1 MKMILFNQN
10 PMITKLLESVSKKLE
25 LSIENFNHYQE
36 LSVRLKEDPE
46 WLLIADDECLEKLD
60 QVDWLELKEIISQ
73 NKNSVCMY
81 KKGNEAQPF
90 LEGFEMKIKKPFLP
104 TEMLKVLQKKLGSDM
119 SELEPSQNLDPTQEV
134 LETNWD
140 ELENLGD
147 LEALAKEEPNNEEQ
161 LLPTLDAQEEKEEVK
176 ETPQKEEKPKDDET
190 QEGDETPKDEE
201 VSKELETQ
209 EKLEIP
215 KEETQEEQVKE
226 QEPIKEETQEIK
238 EEKQEET
245 QDSPSAQELEAM
257 QELVKEIQE
266 NSNENK
272 EETQES
278 AEIPQDKEIQEV
290 VTEKTQVQELEVPKE
305 KTQESA
311 EALQETQ
318 AHELEKQEIAETP
331 QEKEKQEIAE
341 TPQEKEKQEIAETP
355 QEKEKQEIAET
366 PQEKEKQEIAE
377 TPQELEIPQ
386 AQEKETPQEETQEKE
401 TPQEETQEKETPQE
415 ETQEKETP
423 QEETQE
429 TETQNQETPPK
440 VQEETK
446 EKTQEDNYESIEDI
460 PEPVMA
466 KAMGEELPFLN
477 EAVAKT
483 PNNENDTETPKESDI
498 KTSQEKE
505 ESDKTSSPLE
515 LRLNLQDLL
524 KSLNQES
531 LKSLLENK
539 TLSIKITLED
549 KKPDA

>member
-25 LSIENFNHYQE
+25 LSIGNFNHYQE
-36 LSVRLKEDPE
+36 LSACLKKDPE

-81 KKGNEAQPF
+81 KKGNEVQPF

-104 TEMLKVLQKKLGSDM
+104 TEMLKVLQKKLGSNA

-140 ELENLGD
+140 ELESLGD

-161 LLPTLDAQEEKEEVK
+161 LLPTLNDQEEKEEVK
-176 ETPQKEEKPKDDET
+176 EEVKETPKEEEKPKDDET
-190 QEGDETPKDEE
+190 QEGETLKDKE
-201 VSKELETQ
+201 VSKELKMQ
-209 EKLEIP
+209 EEV

-266 NSNENK
+266 NSNGQENK

-290 VTEKTQVQELEVPKE
+290 VTEKTQAQELEIPKE

-331 QEKEKQEIAE
+331 QE
-341 TPQEKEKQEIAETP
+341 
-355 QEKEKQEIAET
+355 
-366 PQEKEKQEIAE
+366 
-377 TPQELEIPQ
+377 LEIPQ
-386 AQEKETPQEETQEKE
+386 AQEKETPQEETQENTETPKDESMQESAQNLQDKE
-401 TPQEETQEKETPQE
+401 PPQEETQE
-415 ETQEKETP
+415 
-423 QEETQE
+423 
-429 TETQNQETPPK
+429 
-440 VQEETK
+440 
-446 EKTQEDNYESIEDI
+446 DHYENIEDI

-483 PNNENDTETPKESDI
+483 PNNENDTETPKENATE
-498 KTSQEKE
+498 TSKNENDTETPQEKE

-515 LRLNLQDLL
+515 LHLNLQDLL

-549 KKPDA
+549 KKPNA

>member
-36 LSVRLKEDPE
+36 LSARLKGDPE

-81 KKGNEAQPF
+81 KKGNEMQPF

-104 TEMLKVLQKKLGSDM
+104 TEILKVLQKKLGSNA

-140 ELENLGD
+140 ELENLGN

-161 LLPTLDAQEEKEEVK
+161 LLPTLDVQEEKEEIKETPQEEEKEEVKEEEKEEIKEEEKEEIKEEEKEEIKEEVK
-176 ETPQKEEKPKDDET
+176 ETPQEEEKPKDDET

-201 VSKELETQ
+201 VSKELKAPQ
-209 EKLEIP
+209 ELEIP
-215 KEETQEEQVKE
+215 KEETQEERVKE

-238 EEKQEET
+238 EEKQEEIKEETQEIKEKKQEKT

-266 NSNENK
+266 NSNEDK
-272 EETQES
+272 KETQEN
-278 AEIPQDKEIQEV
+278 AETPQDVENQAQEIQEN
-290 VTEKTQVQELEVPKE
+290 T
-305 KTQESA
+305 
-311 EALQETQ
+311 
-318 AHELEKQEIAETP
+318 ETP
-331 QEKEKQEIAE
+331 QEKE
-341 TPQEKEKQEIAETP
+341 
-355 QEKEKQEIAET
+355 
-366 PQEKEKQEIAE
+366 
-377 TPQELEIPQ
+377 
-386 AQEKETPQEETQEKE
+386 
-401 TPQEETQEKETPQE
+401 
-415 ETQEKETP
+415 
-423 QEETQE
+423 
-429 TETQNQETPPK
+429 
-440 VQEETK
+440 
-446 EKTQEDNYESIEDI
+446 TQEDHYESIEDI

-477 EAVAKT
+477 EVVAKI
-483 PNNENDTETPKESDI
+483 PNNENATETPKENATE
-498 KTSQEKE
+498 TSKNENATETPQEKE

-549 KKPDA
+549 KKPNA

>member
-10 PMITKLLESVSKKLE
+10 PMIAKLLESVSKKLE

-36 LSVRLKEDPE
+36 LSAHLKKDPE

-104 TEMLKVLQKKLGSDM
+104 TEMLKVLQKKLGSNIN
-119 SELEPSQNLDPTQEV
+119 ELEPSQNLDPTQEV

-140 ELENLGD
+140 ELESLGD
-147 LEALAKEEPNNEEQ
+147 LGALAKEEPNNEEQ

-176 ETPQKEEKPKDDET
+176 KEEKEEIKETPQEEEKPKDDET
-190 QEGDETPKDEE
+190 QESETPKDEE

-215 KEETQEEQVKE
+215 KEEMQEEQVKE

-266 NSNENK
+266 NSNGQGNK

-290 VTEKTQVQELEVPKE
+290 VTEKTQAQELEIPKE
-305 KTQESA
+305 KTQEST

-331 QEKEKQEIAE
+331 QDI
-341 TPQEKEKQEIAETP
+341 
-355 QEKEKQEIAET
+355 
-366 PQEKEKQEIAE
+366 
-377 TPQELEIPQ
+377 EIPQ
-386 AQEKETPQEETQEKE
+386 AQEKETP
-401 TPQEETQEKETPQE
+401 
-415 ETQEKETP
+415 
-423 QEETQE
+423 
-429 TETQNQETPPK
+429 
-440 VQEETK
+440 
-446 EKTQEDNYESIEDI
+446 KTQEDHYESIEDI

-477 EAVAKT
+477 KAVAKI
-483 PNNENDTETPKESDI
+483 PNNENDTETLKESNI
-498 KTSQEKE
+498 KTPQEKE

>member
-25 LSIENFNHYQE
+25 LSMQDFNRYQE
-36 LSVRLKEDPE
+36 LSTRLKEEPE
-46 WLLIADDECLEKLD
+46 WILIADDECLEKLD
-60 QVDWLELKEIISQ
+60 QVDWLELKETISQ

-104 TEMLKVLQKKLGSDM
+104 TEVLKILQKKLGSNA

-161 LLPTLDAQEEKEEVK
+161 LLPTLNAQEEKEEVK
-176 ETPQKEEKPKDDET
+176 EAPQKEEKPKEET
-190 QEGDETPKDEE
+190 QEQA
-201 VSKELETQ
+201 KEQ
-209 EKLEIP
+209 EPI
-215 KEETQEEQVKE
+215 KEETQEEV
-226 QEPIKEETQEIK
+226 KEETQEIK
-238 EEKQEET
+238 EEKQEKT

-266 NSNENK
+266 NSNGQEDKKETQENTEIPQENAETPQETEKQELETPQDVETQELEIQKSAEIPQDVEIPQEK
-272 EETQES
+272 ETQELETPQESAETPQDVETPQETPQKSTETPQKLETQKLETQESTETPQETPQESAETPQES
-278 AEIPQDKEIQEV
+278 AEIPQ
-290 VTEKTQVQELEVPKE
+290 
-305 KTQESA
+305 
-311 EALQETQ
+311 
-318 AHELEKQEIAETP
+318 
-331 QEKEKQEIAE
+331 EKEKQE
-341 TPQEKEKQEIAETP
+341 
-355 QEKEKQEIAET
+355 
-366 PQEKEKQEIAE
+366 
-377 TPQELEIPQ
+377 L
-386 AQEKETPQEETQEKE
+386 ETQE
-401 TPQEETQEKETPQE
+401 
-415 ETQEKETP
+415 
-423 QEETQE
+423 
-429 TETQNQETPPK
+429 
-440 VQEETK
+440 
-446 EKTQEDNYESIEDI
+446 DHYESIEDI

-466 KAMGEELPFLN
+466 QAMGEELPFLSDS
-477 EAVAKT
+477 VAKT
-483 PNNENDTETPKESDI
+483 PNNENDTETPKEGVI
-498 KTSQEKE
+498 KTPQEKE
-505 ESDKTSSPLE
+505 ESDKTSNPLE

>member
-10 PMITKLLESVSKKLE
+10 PMITKLLESISKKLE
-25 LSIENFNHYQE
+25 LPMENFNHYQE
-36 LSVRLKEDPE
+36 LSARLKEDPE
-46 WLLIADDECLEKLD
+46 WILIADDECLEKLD
-60 QVDWLELKEIISQ
+60 QVDWLELKETISQ

-104 TEMLKVLQKKLGSDM
+104 TEMLKVLQKKLGSNA

-147 LEALAKEEPNNEEQ
+147 LEALVQEEPNNEEQ
-161 LLPTLDAQEEKEEVK
+161 LLPTLNDQEVKEEEKEEVK
-176 ETPQKEEKPKDDET
+176 ETPKEEEKPKDDET
-190 QEGDETPKDEE
+190 QEGETPKDEE

-209 EKLEIP
+209 EELEIP
-215 KEETQEEQVKE
+215 KEETQEEVKE
-226 QEPIKEETQEIK
+226 EIKEEVQEEVKEETQEIK

-266 NSNENK
+266 NSNEDKKEVQELGIPK
-272 EETQES
+272 EETQEN
-278 AEIPQDKEIQEV
+278 AETPQDVENP
-290 VTEKTQVQELEVPKE
+290 QELETQELETP
-305 KTQESA
+305 QESA
-311 EALQETQ
+311 ETPQDQEKETQ
-318 AHELEKQEIAETP
+318 ELEIPKEEIQEETQEAVTETPQTQENAETP
-331 QEKEKQEIAE
+331 QEKE
-341 TPQEKEKQEIAETP
+341 
-355 QEKEKQEIAET
+355 
-366 PQEKEKQEIAE
+366 
-377 TPQELEIPQ
+377 
-386 AQEKETPQEETQEKE
+386 
-401 TPQEETQEKETPQE
+401 
-415 ETQEKETP
+415 
-423 QEETQE
+423 
-429 TETQNQETPPK
+429 
-440 VQEETK
+440 
-446 EKTQEDNYESIEDI
+446 TQEDHYESIEDI

-477 EAVAKT
+477 EAVAKI

-498 KTSQEKE
+498 KTPQEKE

-515 LRLNLQDLL
+515 LRLNLQNLL

-549 KKPDA
+549 KKPNA

>member
-10 PMITKLLESVSKKLE
+10 PMIEKLLESVSKKLE

-36 LSVRLKEDPE
+36 LSAHLKKDPE

-60 QVDWLELKEIISQ
+60 QVDWLELKETISQ

-104 TEMLKVLQKKLGSDM
+104 TEVLKILQKKLGSNA
-119 SELEPSQNLDPTQEV
+119 SELEPSQNSDPTQEI

-161 LLPTLDAQEEKEEVK
+161 LLPTLNAQEGETPKEEAQEEVKKEEVK
-176 ETPQKEEKPKDDET
+176 EMQEEIKEKEKQEVAESPQDEEKPKDDET
-190 QEGDETPKDEE
+190 QGSVETPKDEE

-209 EKLEIP
+209 EEVETP
-215 KEETQEEQVKE
+215 KEEAQE

-238 EEKQEET
+238 EEKQEKT

-266 NSNENK
+266 NSNDQENKKETQETQENTETPQDIETQELEIPK
-272 EETQES
+272 EETQEV
-278 AEIPQDKEIQEV
+278 AEKIQA
-290 VTEKTQVQELEVPKE
+290 QG
-305 KTQESA
+305 
-311 EALQETQ
+311 
-318 AHELEKQEIAETP
+318 LEKEEIAETP
-331 QEKEKQEIAE
+331 QEKEIQETQDEKPQENE
-341 TPQEKEKQEIAETP
+341 TPKDENMQESTQN
-355 QEKEKQEIAET
+355 
-366 PQEKEKQEIAE
+366 
-377 TPQELEIPQ
+377 L
-386 AQEKETPQEETQEKE
+386 QEKETQETQE
-401 TPQEETQEKETPQE
+401 
-415 ETQEKETP
+415 
-423 QEETQE
+423 
-429 TETQNQETPPK
+429 
-440 VQEETK
+440 
-446 EKTQEDNYESIEDI
+446 DHYESIEDI

-483 PNNENDTETPKESDI
+483 PNNENDTETPKESVI
-498 KTSQEKE
+498 KTPQEKE
-505 ESDKTSSPLE
+505 ESAKTPKSDKTSSPLE
-515 LRLNLQDLL
+515 LHLNLQDLL

-549 KKPDA
+549 KKPDV

>member
-25 LSIENFNHYQE
+25 LPMENFNHYQE
-36 LSVRLKEDPE
+36 LSAHLKKDPE

-60 QVDWLELKEIISQ
+60 QVDWLELKETISQ

-81 KKGNEAQPF
+81 KKGNEVQPF
-90 LEGFEMKIKKPFLP
+90 LEGFEMKMKKPFLP
-104 TEMLKVLQKKLGSDM
+104 TEMLKILQKKLGSDM

-147 LEALAKEEPNNEEQ
+147 LEALAKEEPDNEEQ

-176 ETPQKEEKPKDDET
+176 ETPQEEEKPKDDET
-190 QEGDETPKDEE
+190 QEGETLKDEE
-201 VSKELETQ
+201 VSKELEAPQ
-209 EKLEIP
+209 ELEIP

-238 EEKQEET
+238 EEKQEKT

-266 NSNENK
+266 NSNGQEDKKETQENAETSQEKETQELEIPK

-278 AEIPQDKEIQEV
+278 AETSQE
-290 VTEKTQVQELEVPKE
+290 EE
-305 KTQESA
+305 
-311 EALQETQ
+311 
-318 AHELEKQEIAETP
+318 
-331 QEKEKQEIAE
+331 
-341 TPQEKEKQEIAETP
+341 
-355 QEKEKQEIAET
+355 
-366 PQEKEKQEIAE
+366 
-377 TPQELEIPQ
+377 
-386 AQEKETPQEETQEKE
+386 AQEKETQ
-401 TPQEETQEKETPQE
+401 
-415 ETQEKETP
+415 
-423 QEETQE
+423 
-429 TETQNQETPPK
+429 
-440 VQEETK
+440 
-446 EKTQEDNYESIEDI
+446 DDHYESIEDI

-477 EAVAKT
+477 ENA
-483 PNNENDTETPKESDI
+483 TETPKESDI
-498 KTSQEKE
+498 KTPQEKE

-515 LRLNLQDLL
+515 LHLNLQDLL

-549 KKPDA
+549 KKPNA

>member
-36 LSVRLKEDPE
+36 LSARLKEDPE
-46 WLLIADDECLEKLD
+46 WILIADDECLEKLD
-60 QVDWLELKEIISQ
+60 QVDWLELKETISQ

-81 KKGNEAQPF
+81 KKGNEMQPF
-90 LEGFEMKIKKPFLP
+90 LEGFEVKIKKPFLP
-104 TEMLKVLQKKLGSDM
+104 TEMLKVLQKKLGSNIN
-119 SELEPSQNLDPTQEV
+119 ELEPSQNLDPTQEV
-134 LETNWD
+134 LETNWG

-147 LEALAKEEPNNEEQ
+147 LEALVQEEPNSEEQ

-176 ETPQKEEKPKDDET
+176 KEEKEEVKETPQEEKKPKDDET
-190 QEGDETPKDEE
+190 QESETLKDKE

-226 QEPIKEETQEIK
+226 QEPIKEETQENK
-238 EEKQEET
+238 EEKQEKT

-266 NSNENK
+266 NSNGQENK

-290 VTEKTQVQELEVPKE
+290 VTEKTQAQELEIPKE

-318 AHELEKQEIAETP
+318 AHEL
-331 QEKEKQEIAE
+331 
-341 TPQEKEKQEIAETP
+341 
-355 QEKEKQEIAET
+355 
-366 PQEKEKQEIAE
+366 EKQEIAE

-401 TPQEETQEKETPQE
+401 TPQETPQDVETPQEKET
-415 ETQEKETP
+415 
-423 QEETQE
+423 
-429 TETQNQETPPK
+429 
-440 VQEETK
+440 
-446 EKTQEDNYESIEDI
+446 QEDHYESIEDI

-477 EAVAKT
+477 ESVAKT
-483 PNNENDTETPKESDI
+483 PNNENDTETLKESDI
-498 KTSQEKE
+498 KTPQEKE
-505 ESDKTSSPLE
+505 GSDKTSNPLE

>member
-25 LSIENFNHYQE
+25 LPMENFNRYQE
-36 LSVRLKEDPE
+36 LSARLKEDPE
-46 WLLIADDECLEKLD
+46 WILIADDECLDKLD

-81 KKGNEAQPF
+81 KKGHEAQPF

-104 TEMLKVLQKKLGSDM
+104 TEVLKILQKRLGFNA
-119 SELEPSQNLDPTQEV
+119 SELEPNQNLDPTQEV

-147 LEALAKEEPNNEEQ
+147 LEALAKEEPDNEEQ
-161 LLPTLDAQEEKEEVK
+161 LLPTLNDQEVKEEEKEEVK
-176 ETPQKEEKPKDDET
+176 ETPQEEEKPKDDET
-190 QEGDETPKDEE
+190 QEGETPKDEE

-209 EKLEIP
+209 EELEIP
-215 KEETQEEQVKE
+215 KEETQEEVKEEMKEETQE
-226 QEPIKEETQEIK
+226 QEPIKEETQEEVKEETQENK
-238 EEKQEET
+238 EEKQEKT
-245 QDSPSAQELEAM
+245 QDSPSVQELEAM

-266 NSNENK
+266 NSNGQEDK
-272 EETQES
+272 KETQES
-278 AEIPQDKEIQEV
+278 AETPQDV
-290 VTEKTQVQELEVPKE
+290 
-305 KTQESA
+305 
-311 EALQETQ
+311 
-318 AHELEKQEIAETP
+318 
-331 QEKEKQEIAE
+331 
-341 TPQEKEKQEIAETP
+341 
-355 QEKEKQEIAET
+355 
-366 PQEKEKQEIAE
+366 
-377 TPQELEIPQ
+377 EIPQ
-386 AQEKETPQEETQEKE
+386 AQEKETQKLEIPKEETQEAVTETPQTQESTE
-401 TPQEETQEKETPQE
+401 TPQELEKQENTETPQETQQEKETQENTETPQE
-415 ETQEKETP
+415 TPQEKET
-423 QEETQE
+423 
-429 TETQNQETPPK
+429 
-440 VQEETK
+440 
-446 EKTQEDNYESIEDI
+446 QEDHYESIEDI

-483 PNNENDTETPKESDI
+483 PNNENDTETPKESVTETF
-498 KTSQEKE
+498 KNENNTETPQEKE

>member
-25 LSIENFNHYQE
+25 LSMEDFNRYQE
-36 LSVRLKEDPE
+36 LSTRLKEDPE
-46 WLLIADDECLEKLD
+46 WILIADDECLEKLD
-60 QVDWLELKEIISQ
+60 QVDWLELKETISQ

-104 TEMLKVLQKKLGSDM
+104 TEVLKVLQKKLGSNM

-140 ELENLGD
+140 ELENLGN
-147 LEALAKEEPNNEEQ
+147 LEALAQEEPNNEEQ
-161 LLPTLDAQEEKEEVK
+161 LLPTLNAQEEKEEIKEEEKEEIKEEEKEEIKEEEKEEIKEEEKEEIKEEEKEEIKEEEVK
-176 ETPQKEEKPKDDET
+176 ETPQEEEKPKDDEV
-190 QEGDETPKDEE
+190 QEGETQKNEE

-209 EKLEIP
+209 EELEIS
-215 KEETQEEQVKE
+215 KEETQEQAKE
-226 QEPIKEETQEIK
+226 QEPTKEETQENK
-238 EEKQEET
+238 EEKQEKT

-266 NSNENK
+266 NSNGQEDK

-278 AEIPQDKEIQEV
+278 AE
-290 VTEKTQVQELEVPKE
+290 
-305 KTQESA
+305 
-311 EALQETQ
+311 
-318 AHELEKQEIAETP
+318 TP
-331 QEKEKQEIAE
+331 QEKE
-341 TPQEKEKQEIAETP
+341 T
-355 QEKEKQEIAET
+355 
-366 PQEKEKQEIAE
+366 
-377 TPQELEIPQ
+377 QELEIPQ
-386 AQEKETPQEETQEKE
+386 ELEKQELETPQEKTQESTKTPQEKTQKLETQE
-401 TPQEETQEKETPQE
+401 
-415 ETQEKETP
+415 
-423 QEETQE
+423 
-429 TETQNQETPPK
+429 
-440 VQEETK
+440 
-446 EKTQEDNYESIEDI
+446 DHYESIEDI

-477 EAVAKT
+477 EVVAKT
-483 PNNENDTETPKESDI
+483 SNNENDTETPKESAI
-498 KTSQEKE
+498 KTPQEKE

>member
-25 LSIENFNHYQE
+25 LSMENFNHYQE
-36 LSVRLKEDPE
+36 LPTRLKEDLE
-46 WLLIADDECLEKLD
+46 WILIADDECLEKLD

-81 KKGNEAQPF
+81 KKGNEVQPF

-104 TEMLKVLQKKLGSDM
+104 TEILKIFQKKLGFQP

-161 LLPTLDAQEEKEEVK
+161 LLPTLNDQEEKEEVKEEEKEEVK
-176 ETPQKEEKPKDDET
+176 ETPQEEKPKDDEI
-190 QEGDETPKDEE
+190 QEGETPKDEE

-209 EKLEIP
+209 EELEIP
-215 KEETQEEQVKE
+215 KEETQEQAKE
-226 QEPIKEETQEIK
+226 QEPIKEETQENK
-238 EEKQEET
+238 EEKQEKT

-266 NSNENK
+266 NSNGQEDK
-272 EETQES
+272 KETQENT
-278 AEIPQDKEIQEV
+278 ETPQ
-290 VTEKTQVQELEVPKE
+290 
-305 KTQESA
+305 
-311 EALQETQ
+311 
-318 AHELEKQEIAETP
+318 ELEKQELETQEKIQESTETPQDKEKQELETP
-331 QEKEKQEIAE
+331 QEKETQKLETPQETSQESAE
-341 TPQEKEKQEIAETP
+341 TPQK
-355 QEKEKQEIAET
+355 
-366 PQEKEKQEIAE
+366 
-377 TPQELEIPQ
+377 L
-386 AQEKETPQEETQEKE
+386 ETQE
-401 TPQEETQEKETPQE
+401 
-415 ETQEKETP
+415 
-423 QEETQE
+423 
-429 TETQNQETPPK
+429 
-440 VQEETK
+440 
-446 EKTQEDNYESIEDI
+446 DHYESIEDI

-466 KAMGEELPFLN
+466 KAMGEELPFVN
-477 EAVAKT
+477 EAVTKT
-483 PNNENDTETPKESDI
+483 NNNENDTETLKESVI
-498 KTSQEKE
+498 KTPQEKE
-505 ESDKTSSPLE
+505 ESIETSKESDKTSSPLE

-524 KSLNQES
+524 NSLNQES

>member
-10 PMITKLLESVSKKLE
+10 PMIAKLLESVSKKLE

-36 LSVRLKEDPE
+36 LSARLKKDPE

-60 QVDWLELKEIISQ
+60 QVDWLELKETISQ

-104 TEMLKVLQKKLGSDM
+104 TEMLKVLQKKLGSNA

-147 LEALAKEEPNNEEQ
+147 LEALVQEEPNNEEQ
-161 LLPTLDAQEEKEEVK
+161 LLPTLNNQKEKEEIKEEVK
-176 ETPQKEEKPKDDET
+176 ETPQEEEKPKDDEI
-190 QEGDETPKDEE
+190 QEGETQKNEE

-209 EKLEIP
+209 EEI
-215 KEETQEEQVKE
+215 KEETQEQAKE
-226 QEPIKEETQEIK
+226 QEPIKEETQENK
-238 EEKQEET
+238 EEKQEKT
-245 QDSPSAQELEAM
+245 QDSPSTQELEAM

-266 NSNENK
+266 NSNSQEDK
-272 EETQES
+272 KETQENT
-278 AEIPQDKEIQEV
+278 ETPQDKE
-290 VTEKTQVQELEVPKE
+290 
-305 KTQESA
+305 TQEN
-311 EALQETQ
+311 T
-318 AHELEKQEIAETP
+318 ETP
-331 QEKEKQEIAE
+331 QEKTQK
-341 TPQEKEKQEIAETP
+341 
-355 QEKEKQEIAET
+355 
-366 PQEKEKQEIAE
+366 
-377 TPQELEIPQ
+377 L
-386 AQEKETPQEETQEKE
+386 ETQK
-401 TPQEETQEKETPQE
+401 
-415 ETQEKETP
+415 
-423 QEETQE
+423 
-429 TETQNQETPPK
+429 
-440 VQEETK
+440 
-446 EKTQEDNYESIEDI
+446 DHYESIEDI

-466 KAMGEELPFLN
+466 QAMGEELPFLN
-477 EAVAKT
+477 ESVAKI
-483 PNNENDTETPKESDI
+483 PNNENDTETPKESVI
-498 KTSQEKE
+498 KTPQEKE

-539 TLSIKITLED
+539 TLNIKITLED

>member
-10 PMITKLLESVSKKLE
+10 PMIEKLLESVSKKLE

-36 LSVRLKEDPE
+36 LSARLKKDPE

-60 QVDWLELKEIISQ
+60 QVDWLELKETISQ

-104 TEMLKVLQKKLGSDM
+104 TEVLKILQKKLGSNT
-119 SELEPSQNLDPTQEV
+119 SEPEPSQNLDPTQEV

-161 LLPTLDAQEEKEEVK
+161 LLPTLDAQEEKEEIK
-176 ETPQKEEKPKDDET
+176 EMPQEEEKEEIKEMPQEEEKPKDDET
-190 QEGDETPKDEE
+190 QENETPKDEE
-201 VSKELETQ
+201 VSKELEMQ
-209 EKLEIP
+209 EEV

-245 QDSPSAQELEAM
+245 QDSPSVQELEAM

-266 NSNENK
+266 NSNGQENK
-272 EETQES
+272 KETQEN

-290 VTEKTQVQELEVPKE
+290 VTEKTQAQELEIPKE

-318 AHELEKQEIAETP
+318 THELEKQEIAETP
-331 QEKEKQEIAE
+331 QDVEI
-341 TPQEKEKQEIAETP
+341 PQSQEKETQET
-355 QEKEKQEIAET
+355 QEVVTEKTQV
-366 PQEKEKQEIAE
+366 
-377 TPQELEIPQ
+377 
-386 AQEKETPQEETQEKE
+386 QEKETP
-401 TPQEETQEKETPQE
+401 
-415 ETQEKETP
+415 
-423 QEETQE
+423 
-429 TETQNQETPPK
+429 
-440 VQEETK
+440 
-446 EKTQEDNYESIEDI
+446 KTQEDHYESIEDI

-483 PNNENDTETPKESDI
+483 PNNENDTETPKESVI
-498 KTSQEKE
+498 KTPQEKE
-505 ESDKTSSPLE
+505 ESAKTSKESNEIPSPLE

-549 KKPDA
+549 KKPNA

>member
-10 PMITKLLESVSKKLE
+10 PMIAKLLESVSKKLE
-25 LSIENFNHYQE
+25 LPMENFNHYQE
-36 LSVRLKEDPE
+36 LSACLKKDPE

-60 QVDWLELKEIISQ
+60 QVDWLELKETISQ

-90 LEGFEMKIKKPFLP
+90 LEGFEVKIKKPFLP
-104 TEMLKVLQKKLGSDM
+104 TEMLKVLQKKLGSDI

-140 ELENLGD
+140 ELESLGD

-161 LLPTLDAQEEKEEVK
+161 LLPTLNAQEEKEEIK
-176 ETPQKEEKPKDDET
+176 ETPQKEEKPKDDGT
-190 QEGDETPKDEE
+190 QEGETPKDEE

-215 KEETQEEQVKE
+215 KEETQE

-266 NSNENK
+266 NSNGQEDK
-272 EETQES
+272 KETQEN

-290 VTEKTQVQELEVPKE
+290 VTEKTQAQELEIPKE

-318 AHELEKQEIAETP
+318 AHELEKQENAE
-331 QEKEKQEIAE
+331 I
-341 TPQEKEKQEIAETP
+341 
-355 QEKEKQEIAET
+355 
-366 PQEKEKQEIAE
+366 
-377 TPQELEIPQ
+377 PQELEIPQ
-386 AQEKETPQEETQEKE
+386 AQEKETPQEETQE
-401 TPQEETQEKETPQE
+401 TQETQEKETPQI
-415 ETQEKETP
+415 QDEKP
-423 QEETQE
+423 QE
-429 TETQNQETPPK
+429 
-440 VQEETK
+440 
-446 EKTQEDNYESIEDI
+446 DHYESIEDI

-466 KAMGEELPFLN
+466 KAMGEELPFLS

-483 PNNENDTETPKESDI
+483 PNSENATETPKESVTETSKNENDTETP
-498 KTSQEKE
+498 QEKE

-515 LRLNLQDLL
+515 LHLNLQDLL

-549 KKPDA
+549 KKPNA

>member
-1 MKMILFNQN
+1 MKIILFNQN

-25 LSIENFNHYQE
+25 LSMEDFNRYQE
-36 LSVRLKEDPE
+36 LSTRLKEDPE
-46 WLLIADDECLEKLD
+46 WILIADDECLEKLD

-81 KKGNEAQPF
+81 KKGNEVQPF

-104 TEMLKVLQKKLGSDM
+104 TEVLKVLQKKLGSNM

-147 LEALAKEEPNNEEQ
+147 LEALVQEEPNNEEQ
-161 LLPTLDAQEEKEEVK
+161 LLPTLNDQEEKEEVKEEEKEEVK
-176 ETPQKEEKPKDDET
+176 ETPQEEKPKDDET
-190 QEGDETPKDEE
+190 QEGETLKDEE

-209 EKLEIP
+209 EELEIP
-215 KEETQEEQVKE
+215 KEETQEQVKE
-226 QEPIKEETQEIK
+226 QEPIKEETQENK
-238 EEKQEET
+238 EEKQEKT

-266 NSNENK
+266 NSNGQEDKKETQENT
-272 EETQES
+272 ETPQES
-278 AEIPQDKEIQEV
+278 AETPQDV
-290 VTEKTQVQELEVPKE
+290 
-305 KTQESA
+305 
-311 EALQETQ
+311 ETQ
-318 AHELEKQEIAETP
+318 DVEI
-331 QEKEKQEIAE
+331 
-341 TPQEKEKQEIAETP
+341 
-355 QEKEKQEIAET
+355 
-366 PQEKEKQEIAE
+366 
-377 TPQELEIPQ
+377 
-386 AQEKETPQEETQEKE
+386 PQEETQEKE
-401 TPQEETQEKETPQE
+401 TPQETPQEKETQE
-415 ETQEKETP
+415 SAETPQEKET
-423 QEETQE
+423 QELETQE
-429 TETQNQETPPK
+429 NTETPQESAETP
-440 VQEETK
+440 Q
-446 EKTQEDNYESIEDI
+446 EKTQKLETQEDHYESIEDI

-483 PNNENDTETPKESDI
+483 SNNENDTETPKESVI
-498 KTSQEKE
+498 KTPQEKE

-524 KSLNQES
+524 NSLNQES

>member
-36 LSVRLKEDPE
+36 LSAHLKKDPE

-60 QVDWLELKEIISQ
+60 QVDWLELKETISQ

-90 LEGFEMKIKKPFLP
+90 LEGFEVKIKKPFLP
-104 TEMLKVLQKKLGSDM
+104 TEVLKILQKKLGSNI

-161 LLPTLDAQEEKEEVK
+161 LLPTLNDQEVKEEEKEEIK
-176 ETPQKEEKPKDDET
+176 ETPQEEEKPKDDET
-190 QEGDETPKDEE
+190 QEGETPKDKE
-201 VSKELETQ
+201 VSKELEMQ
-209 EKLEIP
+209 EEV
-215 KEETQEEQVKE
+215 KEETQGEQVKE
-226 QEPIKEETQEIK
+226 QVPIKEETQENK
-238 EEKQEET
+238 EEKQEKT
-245 QDSPSAQELEAM
+245 QDSPSTQELEAM

-266 NSNENK
+266 NSNGQENK
-272 EETQES
+272 KEKQEIAETPQDVEIPQSQEKETQET
-278 AEIPQDKEIQEV
+278 QEV
-290 VTEKTQVQELEVPKE
+290 VTEKTQAQELEVPKE

-331 QEKEKQEIAE
+331 QDVEI
-341 TPQEKEKQEIAETP
+341 PQSQEKETQET
-355 QEKEKQEIAET
+355 QEVVTEKTQV
-366 PQEKEKQEIAE
+366 
-377 TPQELEIPQ
+377 
-386 AQEKETPQEETQEKE
+386 QEKETP
-401 TPQEETQEKETPQE
+401 
-415 ETQEKETP
+415 
-423 QEETQE
+423 
-429 TETQNQETPPK
+429 
-440 VQEETK
+440 
-446 EKTQEDNYESIEDI
+446 KTQEDHYESIEDI

-477 EAVAKT
+477 EAVAKI

-498 KTSQEKE
+498 KTPQEKE

-549 KKPDA
+549 KKPNA

>member
-25 LSIENFNHYQE
+25 LPMENFNHYQE
-36 LSVRLKEDPE
+36 LSTRLKEDLE
-46 WLLIADDECLEKLD
+46 WILIADDECLEKLD

-90 LEGFEMKIKKPFLP
+90 LEGFEMKMKKPFLP
-104 TEMLKVLQKKLGSDM
+104 TEVLKILQKKLGSNA

-147 LEALAKEEPNNEEQ
+147 LEALVQEEPNNEEQ
-161 LLPTLDAQEEKEEVK
+161 LLPTLNDQEVKEEEKEEVK
-176 ETPQKEEKPKDDET
+176 ETPQEEEKPKDDET
-190 QEGDETPKDEE
+190 QEGETLKDEE
-201 VSKELETQ
+201 VSKELEAPQ
-209 EKLEIP
+209 ELEIP

-238 EEKQEET
+238 EEKQEKT
-245 QDSPSAQELEAM
+245 QDSPSTQELEAM

-266 NSNENK
+266 NSNEDKK
-272 EETQES
+272 EVQELG
-278 AEIPQDKEIQEV
+278 IPKEEIQEN
-290 VTEKTQVQELEVPKE
+290 
-305 KTQESA
+305 
-311 EALQETQ
+311 
-318 AHELEKQEIAETP
+318 AETP
-331 QEKEKQEIAE
+331 Q
-341 TPQEKEKQEIAETP
+341 
-355 QEKEKQEIAET
+355 
-366 PQEKEKQEIAE
+366 E

-386 AQEKETPQEETQEKE
+386 EETQENTETPQDVETPQELEIPQEETQENTETPQDVE
-401 TPQEETQEKETPQE
+401 TPQEKEA
-415 ETQEKETP
+415 
-423 QEETQE
+423 
-429 TETQNQETPPK
+429 
-440 VQEETK
+440 
-446 EKTQEDNYESIEDI
+446 QEDHYESIEDI

-477 EAVAKT
+477 EAVAKI
-483 PNNENDTETPKESDI
+483 PNNENDTETPKESVTE
-498 KTSQEKE
+498 TSKNENATETPQEE

>member
-10 PMITKLLESVSKKLE
+10 PMIAKLLESVSKKLE
-25 LSIENFNHYQE
+25 LPMENFNHYQE
-36 LSVRLKEDPE
+36 LSARLKKDPE

-104 TEMLKVLQKKLGSDM
+104 TEMLKVLQKKLGSNA

-147 LEALAKEEPNNEEQ
+147 LETLAKEEPNNEEQ
-161 LLPTLDAQEEKEEVK
+161 LLPTLNDQEEKEEVK
-176 ETPQKEEKPKDDET
+176 ETPQEEKKPKDDET
-190 QEGDETPKDEE
+190 QESETPKDKE

-215 KEETQEEQVKE
+215 KEETQEN
-226 QEPIKEETQEIK
+226 K
-238 EEKQEET
+238 EEKQEKT
-245 QDSPSAQELEAM
+245 QDSPSTQELEAM

-266 NSNENK
+266 NSNGQENK

-290 VTEKTQVQELEVPKE
+290 VTEKTQAQELEIPKE

-331 QEKEKQEIAE
+331 QDV
-341 TPQEKEKQEIAETP
+341 
-355 QEKEKQEIAET
+355 
-366 PQEKEKQEIAE
+366 
-377 TPQELEIPQ
+377 EIPQ
-386 AQEKETPQEETQEKE
+386 AQEKETL
-401 TPQEETQEKETPQE
+401 
-415 ETQEKETP
+415 
-423 QEETQE
+423 
-429 TETQNQETPPK
+429 
-440 VQEETK
+440 
-446 EKTQEDNYESIEDI
+446 KTQEDHYESIEDI

-466 KAMGEELPFLN
+466 QAMGEELPFLN
-477 EAVAKT
+477 EAVAET
-483 PNNENDTETPKESDI
+483 PNSENATETPKESVTEI
-498 KTSQEKE
+498 SKNENATETPQEKE

-515 LRLNLQDLL
+515 LHLNLQDLL

-549 KKPDA
+549 KKPNA

>member
-10 PMITKLLESVSKKLE
+10 PMIAKLLESVSKKLE
-25 LSIENFNHYQE
+25 LSMENFNHYQE
-36 LSVRLKEDPE
+36 LSARLKKDPE

-60 QVDWLELKEIISQ
+60 QVDWLELKETISQ

-81 KKGNEAQPF
+81 KKGNETQPF

-104 TEMLKVLQKKLGSDM
+104 TEMLKVLQKKLGSNI

-161 LLPTLDAQEEKEEVK
+161 LLPTLDAQEEKEEIK

-190 QEGDETPKDEE
+190 QESETPKDKE

-245 QDSPSAQELEAM
+245 QDSPSTQELEAM

-266 NSNENK
+266 NSNGQENK

-290 VTEKTQVQELEVPKE
+290 VTEKTQAQELEIPKE

-331 QEKEKQEIAE
+331 QEKEKQEIV
-341 TPQEKEKQEIAETP
+341 
-355 QEKEKQEIAET
+355 ET

-386 AQEKETPQEETQEKE
+386 AQEKETPQEETQE
-401 TPQEETQEKETPQE
+401 TQEVVTEKTQVQEKETP
-415 ETQEKETP
+415 
-423 QEETQE
+423 
-429 TETQNQETPPK
+429 
-440 VQEETK
+440 
-446 EKTQEDNYESIEDI
+446 KTQEDHYESIEDI

-483 PNNENDTETPKESDI
+483 PNNENATETPKESVTEISKNEND
-498 KTSQEKE
+498 TETPQEKE

-549 KKPDA
+549 KKPNA

>member
-25 LSIENFNHYQE
+25 LSVENFNHYQE
-36 LSVRLKEDPE
+36 LSARLKEDLE
-46 WLLIADDECLEKLD
+46 WVLIADDECLEKLD
-60 QVDWLELKEIISQ
+60 QVDWLELKETISQ
-73 NKNSVCMY
+73 SKNSVCMY
-81 KKGNEAQPF
+81 KKGNEVQPF
-90 LEGFEMKIKKPFLP
+90 LEGFEMKIQKPFLP
-104 TEMLKVLQKKLGSDM
+104 TEMLKILQKKLGSNA

-161 LLPTLDAQEEKEEVK
+161 LLPTLNDQEEKEEVK
-176 ETPQKEEKPKDDET
+176 ETPKEEEKPKEET
-190 QEGDETPKDEE
+190 QEGETPKSEE

-209 EKLEIP
+209 EEV
-215 KEETQEEQVKE
+215 KEETQEEPIKE
-226 QEPIKEETQEIK
+226 QEPIKEETQENK
-238 EEKQEET
+238 EEKQEKT

-266 NSNENK
+266 NSNGQEDKKETQENAKALQETQAQELEIPK

-278 AEIPQDKEIQEV
+278 AE
-290 VTEKTQVQELEVPKE
+290 TTQ
-305 KTQESA
+305 
-311 EALQETQ
+311 
-318 AHELEKQEIAETP
+318 ETP
-331 QEKEKQEIAE
+331 QENA
-341 TPQEKEKQEIAETP
+341 
-355 QEKEKQEIAET
+355 
-366 PQEKEKQEIAE
+366 
-377 TPQELEIPQ
+377 EIPQ
-386 AQEKETPQEETQEKE
+386 EEAQEKET
-401 TPQEETQEKETPQE
+401 
-415 ETQEKETP
+415 
-423 QEETQE
+423 
-429 TETQNQETPPK
+429 
-440 VQEETK
+440 
-446 EKTQEDNYESIEDI
+446 QEDHYESIEDI

-483 PNNENDTETPKESDI
+483 PNNENDTETPKESVI
-498 KTSQEKE
+498 KTPQETPQESVETPK

-515 LRLNLQDLL
+515 LHLNLQDLL

>member
-25 LSIENFNHYQE
+25 LLMENFNHYQE
-36 LSVRLKEDPE
+36 LSARLKKDPE
-46 WLLIADDECLEKLD
+46 WILIADDECLEKLD

-104 TEMLKVLQKKLGSDM
+104 TEVLKILQKKLGSNASD
-119 SELEPSQNLDPTQEV
+119 LEPSQNLDPTQEV

-161 LLPTLDAQEEKEEVK
+161 LLPTLNDQEEKEEVK
-176 ETPQKEEKPKDDET
+176 EEKEEIKEEEKEEIKEEEKEEIKEEEKEEIKEEEKEEIKETPQEEEKPKDDEI
-190 QEGDETPKDEE
+190 QEGETLKNEE
-201 VSKELETQ
+201 VSKKLEMQEELETPQ
-209 EKLEIP
+209 
-215 KEETQEEQVKE
+215 TQEVAETPQEQEQVREEMQEVQEEKQE
-226 QEPIKEETQEIK
+226 QVKEETQEIT
-238 EEKQEET
+238 ETPQETQEKT

-266 NSNENK
+266 NSNGQENK
-272 EETQES
+272 KETQES
-278 AEIPQDKEIQEV
+278 
-290 VTEKTQVQELEVPKE
+290 T
-305 KTQESA
+305 
-311 EALQETQ
+311 
-318 AHELEKQEIAETP
+318 ETP
-331 QEKEKQEIAE
+331 Q
-341 TPQEKEKQEIAETP
+341 
-355 QEKEKQEIAET
+355 
-366 PQEKEKQEIAE
+366 E
-377 TPQELEIPQ
+377 TPQELEIPKEETQESAKSFQETQ
-386 AQEKETPQEETQEKE
+386 AQELEKQENTETPQE
-401 TPQEETQEKETPQE
+401 TPQELEIPKEETQESTETPQAQDK
-415 ETQEKETP
+415 ETQE
-423 QEETQE
+423 
-429 TETQNQETPPK
+429 
-440 VQEETK
+440 
-446 EKTQEDNYESIEDI
+446 DHYESIEDI

-477 EAVAKT
+477 EAVAKI

-498 KTSQEKE
+498 KTPQEKE
-505 ESDKTSSPLE
+505 ESDKISSPLE

-539 TLSIKITLED
+539 TLSIKITLEN
-549 KKPDA
+549 KKPNA

>member
-25 LSIENFNHYQE
+25 LSVENFNHYQE
-36 LSVRLKEDPE
+36 LSARLKEDPE
-46 WLLIADDECLEKLD
+46 WVLIADDECLEKLD

-90 LEGFEMKIKKPFLP
+90 LEGFEMKIQKPFLP
-104 TEMLKVLQKKLGSDM
+104 TEILKILQKKLGSNA
-119 SELEPSQNLDPTQEV
+119 SELEPSQNLYPTQEV

-161 LLPTLDAQEEKEEVK
+161 LLPTLNNQEEKEEVK
-176 ETPQKEEKPKDDET
+176 EEEKEEVKEEIKETPKEEEKPKDDEM
-190 QEGDETPKDEE
+190 QEGEALKDEE

-209 EKLEIP
+209 GEI
-215 KEETQEEQVKE
+215 KEETQEEPVKE
-226 QEPIKEETQEIK
+226 QEPVKEETQEIK
-238 EEKQEET
+238 EEKQEKT
-245 QDSPSAQELEAM
+245 QDSPSAQELETM

-266 NSNENK
+266 NSNGQENK
-272 EETQES
+272 EETQEKTETPQETPQDV
-278 AEIPQDKEIQEV
+278 EIPQ
-290 VTEKTQVQELEVPKE
+290 
-305 KTQESA
+305 ES
-311 EALQETQ
+311 
-318 AHELEKQEIAETP
+318 AETP
-331 QEKEKQEIAE
+331 QEKEM
-341 TPQEKEKQEIAETP
+341 
-355 QEKEKQEIAET
+355 
-366 PQEKEKQEIAE
+366 
-377 TPQELEIPQ
+377 QELEIP
-386 AQEKETPQEETQEKE
+386 KEETQENAE
-401 TPQEETQEKETPQE
+401 TPQDVETPQAQDKETQE
-415 ETQEKETP
+415 
-423 QEETQE
+423 
-429 TETQNQETPPK
+429 
-440 VQEETK
+440 
-446 EKTQEDNYESIEDI
+446 DHYESIEDI

-498 KTSQEKE
+498 KTPQETPQESVETPQESVETPQESVETPK

-531 LKSLLENK
+531 LKNLLENK

-549 KKPDA
+549 KKPNA

>member
-10 PMITKLLESVSKKLE
+10 PMIEKLLESVSKKLE

-36 LSVRLKEDPE
+36 LSARLKEDPE

-60 QVDWLELKEIISQ
+60 QVDWLELKETISQ

-104 TEMLKVLQKKLGSDM
+104 TEMLKVLQKKLGSNA
-119 SELEPSQNLDPTQEV
+119 SELEPSQNSDPTQEI

-161 LLPTLDAQEEKEEVK
+161 LLPTLNDQEEKEEVK
-176 ETPQKEEKPKDDET
+176 EEVKETPQEEKPKDDET
-190 QEGDETPKDEE
+190 QESETSKDEE

-209 EKLEIP
+209 EEV

-266 NSNENK
+266 NSNGQENK
-272 EETQES
+272 EE
-278 AEIPQDKEIQEV
+278 
-290 VTEKTQVQELEVPKE
+290 
-305 KTQESA
+305 TQESA

-318 AHELEKQEIAETP
+318 AHEL
-331 QEKEKQEIAE
+331 
-341 TPQEKEKQEIAETP
+341 
-355 QEKEKQEIAET
+355 
-366 PQEKEKQEIAE
+366 EKQEIAE

-401 TPQEETQEKETPQE
+401 TPKDESMQESAQNLQDKETPQE
-415 ETQEKETP
+415 ETQE
-423 QEETQE
+423 
-429 TETQNQETPPK
+429 
-440 VQEETK
+440 
-446 EKTQEDNYESIEDI
+446 DHYESIEDI

-466 KAMGEELPFLN
+466 KAMGEELPFLS
-477 EAVAKT
+477 ESVAET
-483 PNNENDTETPKESDI
+483 PNNENATETPKESDI
-498 KTSQEKE
+498 KTPQEKE

-549 KKPDA
+549 KKPNA

>member
-25 LSIENFNHYQE
+25 LSVKNFNHYQE
-36 LSVRLKEDPE
+36 LSACLKEEPE
-46 WLLIADDECLEKLD
+46 WVLIADDECLEKLD

-104 TEMLKVLQKKLGSDM
+104 TEILKILQKKLGSNA

-147 LEALAKEEPNNEEQ
+147 LEALVQEEPNNEEQ
-161 LLPTLDAQEEKEEVK
+161 LLPTLNDQEEKEEVK
-176 ETPQKEEKPKDDET
+176 KEKEEIKEEKEEVKKEEKEEVKKTPQEEKPKDDET
-190 QEGDETPKDEE
+190 QEGETLKDKE

-209 EKLEIP
+209 EEV

-238 EEKQEET
+238 EEKQEKT

-272 EETQES
+272 EETQEKTETPQETPQDV
-278 AEIPQDKEIQEV
+278 EIPKEEAQE
-290 VTEKTQVQELEVPKE
+290 KE
-305 KTQESA
+305 TQES
-311 EALQETQ
+311 
-318 AHELEKQEIAETP
+318 AETP
-331 QEKEKQEIAE
+331 QEKETQELEIPKKETQESAE
-341 TPQEKEKQEIAETP
+341 TPQE
-355 QEKEKQEIAET
+355 
-366 PQEKEKQEIAE
+366 
-377 TPQELEIPQ
+377 
-386 AQEKETPQEETQEKE
+386 TPQEE
-401 TPQEETQEKETPQE
+401 ETQEDHYK
-415 ETQEKETP
+415 
-423 QEETQE
+423 
-429 TETQNQETPPK
+429 
-440 VQEETK
+440 
-446 EKTQEDNYESIEDI
+446 SIEDI

-477 EAVAKT
+477 EAVAKI

-498 KTSQEKE
+498 KTPQEKE

-515 LRLNLQDLL
+515 LHLNLQDLL

-549 KKPDA
+549 KKPNA

>member
-10 PMITKLLESVSKKLE
+10 PMIEKLLESVSKKLE

-36 LSVRLKEDPE
+36 LSARLKGDPE

-60 QVDWLELKEIISQ
+60 QVDWLELKETISQ

-81 KKGNEAQPF
+81 KKGNESQPF

-104 TEMLKVLQKKLGSDM
+104 TEVLKILQKKLGSNA
-119 SELEPSQNLDPTQEV
+119 SELEPSQNLDPTQEI

-147 LEALAKEEPNNEEQ
+147 LGALAKEEPNNEEQ
-161 LLPTLDAQEEKEEVK
+161 LLPTLDVQEEKEEVK
-176 ETPQKEEKPKDDET
+176 ETPQEEKKPKDDET
-190 QEGDETPKDEE
+190 QEGETPKDEE

-209 EKLEIP
+209 EELEIP
-215 KEETQEEQVKE
+215 KEETQEEVKE
-226 QEPIKEETQEIK
+226 EIKEEVQEEVKEETQEIK

-272 EETQES
+272 KETQES

-305 KTQESA
+305 KAQESA

-318 AHELEKQEIAETP
+318 AQELEKEENSETP
-331 QEKEKQEIAE
+331 QDVEV
-341 TPQEKEKQEIAETP
+341 PQS
-355 QEKEKQEIAET
+355 
-366 PQEKEKQEIAE
+366 
-377 TPQELEIPQ
+377 
-386 AQEKETPQEETQEKE
+386 QEKETPQEETQEKE
-401 TPQEETQEKETPQE
+401 TPQTQDEKPQE
-415 ETQEKETP
+415 
-423 QEETQE
+423 
-429 TETQNQETPPK
+429 
-440 VQEETK
+440 
-446 EKTQEDNYESIEDI
+446 DHYESIEDI

-477 EAVAKT
+477 ESVAKT
-483 PNNENDTETPKESDI
+483 PNNENATETPKESVTE
-498 KTSQEKE
+498 TSKNENDTETPQEKE